1 MAGFVLLFITYLFI
15 RSSSSD
21 ASSAPGFYK
30 TTLSRVTNDRY
41 STSDS
46 RNKIEPVGNSNGANT
61 GLQDDDASSQ
71 GRTDRLREA
80 EAQAKENANKKA
92 PNRESIVGAD
102 DMDTAGSKKYRIGV
116 SELDRTEPE
125 NPNVAIANGQNR
137 NIRPVKV
144 SPPQK
149 NADEIEET
157 NFASEILEDYL
168 KMAPIVIFSKSY
180 CPHSKRA
187 KTILLEKYSILP
199 RPYVVELDK
208 EEHGTSIQALLAEI
222 TGRTTVP
229 NVLVQGHSIGGGDE
243 IAALDRNGGLAAKI
257 AQMEQGLPK
266 RITQVELNEDFEG

>member
-1 MAGFVLLFITYLFI
+1 M
-15 RSSSSD
+15 
-21 ASSAPGFYK
+21 
-30 TTLSRVTNDRY
+30 
-41 STSDS
+41 
-46 RNKIEPVGNSNGANT
+46 
-61 GLQDDDASSQ
+61 
-71 GRTDRLREA
+71 
-80 EAQAKENANKKA
+80 
-92 PNRESIVGAD
+92 
-102 DMDTAGSKKYRIGV
+102 
-116 SELDRTEPE
+116 
-125 NPNVAIANGQNR
+125 
-137 NIRPVKV
+137 
-144 SPPQK
+144 
-149 NADEIEET
+149 
-157 NFASEILEDYL
+157 
-168 KMAPIVIFSKSY
+168 IFSKSY